1 MKTKVTYTLYV
12 MAAVLVVFS
21 SCEKDITVDLPV
33 GKAQV
38 VVEAYVEP
46 GLPPYVYLS
55 RSAGYFDPIDSAALS
70 GLLIKDALVLITD
83 GANIDTMKA
92 VAPDLGY
99 LYMASNMVGVP
110 ERRYTITV
118 TTKEG
123 EQIEAS
129 ATLPKPVALDS
140 VYFKVYGNMDS
151 LGFAYGYLNDPDTAG
166 NAYRWFAKRVNKENT
181 FLTPFGSVFEDKFI
195 NGSGIEIGFSRP
207 EIPNSAE
214 PDTGI
219 EQNMY
224 KRGDTIIVKFCTID
238 ADAFNFWRSAETQS
252 GNNGNPFSSVA
263 FIKSTVKGGLGVF
276 TGYGASYDTI
286 YAK

>member
-1 MKTKVTYTLYV
+1 MIASLFIFV
-12 MAAVLVVFS
+12 
-21 SCEKDITVDLPV
+21 SCEKDITVDLPA

-38 VVEAYVEP
+38 VIEAYVEP
-46 GLPPYVYLS
+46 GLPPYAYLS

-70 GLLIKDALVLITD
+70 ALLIKDAVVLISD
-83 GANIDTMKA
+83 GVSTDTMKA
-92 VAPDLGY
+92 VAPELGY
-99 LYMASNMVGVP
+99 LYMALNMVGVT

-123 EQIEAS
+123 EKVEAY
-129 ATLPKPVALDS
+129 ATLPKPVVLDS
-140 VYFKVYGNMDS
+140 VYFKVYGNLDS
-151 LGFAYGYLNDPDTAG
+151 LGFAYGYLRDPDTAG
-166 NAYRWFAKRVNKENT
+166 NAYRWFAKRPSKDDV

-195 NGSGIEIGFSRP
+195 NGTGIEFGFSRP
-207 EIPNSAE
+207 TLPNSVE

-219 EQNMY
+219 ERGFY

-263 FIKSTVKGGLGVF
+263 FIKSNVKGGLGFF